1 MRKEFGKIIL
11 SILITMSLTIIIKL
25 INLTTFTKAY
35 DEDSKMRLSKDII
48 YDGNRFTDQKMIP
61 RLIAAFL
68 MFILGMFIWLYSIG
82 FCYIYYHTQ
91 KSWIYSGIWSL
102 FWVWIIF
109 APLFLFLISLYESI
123 TGNEGYSYYMKSLF
137 CF

>member
-1 MRKEFGKIIL
+1 
-11 SILITMSLTIIIKL
+11 
-25 INLTTFTKAY
+25 
-35 DEDSKMRLSKDII
+35 MRLSKDII

-68 MFILGMFIWLYSIG
+68 MFILGMFMWLYSIG

-91 KSWIYSGIWSL
+91 RTWFYAGIWSL
-102 FWVWIIF
+102 IFIWIFI
-109 APLFLFLISLYESI
+109 APLFIFILSIFEVISN
-123 TGNEGYSYYMKSLF
+123 NEKIIYYMKRLL